1 MPMRCAGRL
10 GTMKPAVLLA
20 ALALAAGPA
29 HALFKVVGPDGRV
42 TYTDRPPN
50 AAEGKTQPI
59 NRDGSSGGASDTS
72 ALPFA
77 LRQVA
82 TRFPVTLYST
92 SKCEPCELARA
103 ALIRRGVP
111 FSERTAEAQED
122 REAWTRLIG
131 GPEAPALRVG
141 GQLLRGYNPAQWDE
155 TLDLAGYPKQSLLP
169 ASWRP
174 PAPAPLVDRAPSKG
188 PNLSPQALPP
198 TEAPAPVDP
207 RSNPT
212 GIRF

>member
-1 MPMRCAGRL
+1 
-10 GTMKPAVLLA
+10 MKPALLLGALVLA
-20 ALALAAGPA
+20 ASPA

-50 AAEGKTQPI
+50 SADGKLQSV
-59 NRDGSSGGASDTS
+59 NRDGGGVSEA

-77 LRQVA
+77 LRQIVA
-82 TRFPVTLYST
+82 RFPVTLYTT
-92 SKCEPCELARA
+92 SNCEPCGVARA
-103 ALIRRGVP
+103 SLVRRGVP
-111 FSERTAEAQED
+111 FSERIAEAQED

-141 GQLLRGYNPAQWDE
+141 GQVLRGFNPSTWDE

-169 ASWRP
+169 ASWQP
-174 PAPAPLVDRAPSKG
+174 PTAVPLVDRKASAG
-188 PNLSPQALPP
+188 PNLTPQSLPASP
-198 TEAPAPVDP
+198 APAQVDP
-207 RSNPT
+207 RSNPA

>member
-1 MPMRCAGRL
+1 
-10 GTMKPAVLLA
+10 MKPVLLLG
-20 ALALAAGPA
+20 ALLLAAGPA

-50 AAEGKTQPI
+50 AADSKTQAV
-59 NRDGSSGGASDTS
+59 NRDGSSGGASNVS

-77 LRQVA
+77 LREVA

-92 SKCEPCELARA
+92 SKCEPCDLARA
-103 ALIRRGVP
+103 ALVRRGVP
-111 FSERTAEAQED
+111 FTERTAEAQED

-141 GQLLRGYNPAQWDE
+141 GQLLRGYNPLNWEE

-174 PAPAPLVDRAPSKG
+174 PAAVPLVDRATSRG

-198 TEAPAPVDP
+198 AATPAPIDP
-207 RSNPT
+207 GSNPA

>member
-1 MPMRCAGRL
+1 
-10 GTMKPAVLLA
+10 MKPVLLLG
-20 ALALAAGPA
+20 ALVLATSPA

-50 AAEGKTQPI
+50 AAEGKLQSVD
-59 NRDGSSGGASDTS
+59 RDGAGASEAT
-72 ALPFA
+72 LPFA
-77 LRQVA
+77 LRQIA
-82 TRFPVTLYST
+82 TRFPVTLYTT
-92 SKCEPCELARA
+92 SNCEPCSLARA
-103 ALIRRGVP
+103 SLVKRGVP

-141 GQLLRGYNPAQWDE
+141 GQVLRGFNPSTWDE

-169 ASWRP
+169 ASWQP
-174 PAPAPLVDRAPSKG
+174 PAAMPLVDRKASAG
-188 PNLSPQALPP
+188 PNLTPQSLPASP
-198 TEAPAPVDP
+198 TPAQVDP
-207 RSNPT
+207 RSNPA